1 GLATPGVQA
10 EEQLRRPQPRQPH
23 LYIEGG
29 AVAQYLI
36 VATAMQVGIGPLP
49 IRLFPDSH
57 GNHPPFLTM
66 PRKKSTAVAIR
77 RGQPADAMSRIKE
90 CEKNPPSGGVTVET
104 AGGLPMD
111 RQRTTQRP

>member
-1 GLATPGVQA
+1 
-10 EEQLRRPQPRQPH
+10 
-23 LYIEGG
+23 
-29 AVAQYLI
+29 LI

-104 AGGLPMD
+104 ARWPPDGSATNNPAPLNGALAGFTSSVAPAA
-111 RQRTTQRP
+111 